1 METISNIA
9 VKDDLEISGNINGT
23 AIIKNLSQSPLL
35 LLIVDQFA
43 FKKDT
48 IGTLQSMLTI
58 KQLTPTT
65 PAFQ

>member
-9 VKDDLEISGNINGT
+9 VKDDLEISGT
-23 AIIKNLSQSPLL
+23 LMVLQLL
-35 LLIVDQFA
+35 KLESISSFFTDLIVDQFA

-48 IGTLQSMLTI
+48 IGIQSMLTI

>member
-9 VKDDLEISGNINGT
+9 VKDDLEIRNIN
-23 AIIKNLSQSPLL
+23 AIIKTWVNLSFTTD
-35 LLIVDQFA
+35 LIVDQFA